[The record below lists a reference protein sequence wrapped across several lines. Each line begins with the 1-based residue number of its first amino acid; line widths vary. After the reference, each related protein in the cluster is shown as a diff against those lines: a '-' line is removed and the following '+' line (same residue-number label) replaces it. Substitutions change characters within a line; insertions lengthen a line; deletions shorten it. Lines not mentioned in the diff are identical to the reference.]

1 VTERERNLESAI
13 TAVVAAGNILALYRQ
28 DVFHKFLTTKE
39 SFRDIVT
46 EIDRYAETKIVEIL
60 STATPNIPILSEE
73 SGVIGAGHLKNI
85 FWVIDPLDGTVNY
98 VNHIPLFA
106 VSIALIE
113 EQEPVAGVVYNPAL
127 NELYYGVEGG
137 HAYKNKQRIRVKNG
151 EPNELLFAAAFSG
164 KNYNP
169 SERQNE
175 FLAFGKINDGTR
187 GCLRT
192 GSAAMNLCYVA
203 DGRFG
208 GCWGKANKLWDIA
221 AGLLL
226 AKLSGARVGYRIV
239 DKDKRLVNYVSA
251 APTAWDFVTQ
261 ELDLD
266 V

>member
-1 VTERERNLESAI
+1 M
-13 TAVVAAGNILALYRQ
+13 
-28 DVFHKFLTTKE
+28 
-39 SFRDIVT
+39 
-46 EIDRYAETKIVEIL
+46 
-60 STATPNIPILSEE
+60 
-73 SGVIGAGHLKNI
+73 
-85 FWVIDPLDGTVNY
+85 
-98 VNHIPLFA
+98 
-106 VSIALIE
+106 
-113 EQEPVAGVVYNPAL
+113 
-127 NELYYGVEGG
+127 
-137 HAYKNKQRIRVKNG
+137 
-151 EPNELLFAAAFSG
+151 
-164 KNYNP
+164 
-169 SERQNE
+169 
-175 FLAFGKINDGTR
+175 AFGKINDGTR